1 MSIQRIIVGVVVL
14 TLSALCWAQ
23 ASVPASLPA
32 TSAPAAAA
40 AAAALPPGSIDQ
52 HHRDMAT
59 QTLKRGVDFLVQ
71 SQQAEGGWGFVTGKS
86 HPALTAMALK
96 VLMQAG
102 FSADSP
108 IVSKGFAAMMTWRQ
122 SDGGFYDPHE
132 GNENYC
138 TSLVVMTLAAA
149 KRPQDE
155 GMLRDAVKYLRSEQI
170 VAGSK
175 TPSGQEIAEGNAFIG
190 GVSYGKHG
198 RPDLSNLGMW
208 MEAMHEAGVGGD
220 DPAMQRAL
228 TFLKQVQNVKDDDTN
243 PVFLAEPG
251 FLKQEQAG
259 AAQPKAGAESAAP
272 VDKTVYDGGFIYAVN
287 CKDGHFVRESQ
298 AGEAETGG
306 LRSYGSMTYSGFKS
320 MLYANLRPG
329 DKRVQAALDWIRGHW
344 QLDANP
350 NMPESMSRQGLYYYY
365 QVFAKALRVWGES
378 VIVDSQG
385 FGHNWRHELVEH
397 LAKEQQADGSWTNA
411 ADRWMESNPVLVTC
425 YACMALQDALAQ

>member
-1 MSIQRIIVGVVVL
+1 MNMQRIIIGVVVL
-14 TLSALCWAQ
+14 
-23 ASVPASLPA
+23 SVPALSWA
-32 TSAPAAAA
+32 QTSAPAALPAA
-40 AAAALPPGSIDQ
+40 SAPAALPPGSIDQ
-52 HHRDMAT
+52 RHREMA
-59 QTLKRGVDFLVQ
+59 QETLKRGVDFLVQ
-71 SQQAEGGWGFVTGKS
+71 SQQPGGGWGFVTGKS

-96 VLMQAG
+96 VLLQAG

-108 IVSKGFAAMMTWRQ
+108 IVSKGFAALMTWRQ

-132 GNENYC
+132 GNENYS

-155 GMLRDAVKYLRSEQI
+155 GVLREAVKYLRGEQI
-170 VAGSK
+170 VPGGK
-175 TPSGQEIAEGNAFIG
+175 TPSGQEVAEGNAFIG

-228 TFLKQVQNVKDDDTN
+228 TFLKQVQNYKDDDTN

-259 AAQPKAGAESAAP
+259 NAQPKAGAEAAAP
-272 VDKTVYDGGFIYAVN
+272 VDKTVYDGGFIYAVD

-298 AGEAETGG
+298 AGESDSG
-306 LRSYGSMTYSGFKS
+306 LRSYGSMTYAGFKS
-320 MLYANLRPG
+320 MLYANLRPQ
-329 DKRVQAALDWIRGHW
+329 DKRVKAAFDWIRGHW

-350 NMPESMSRQGLYYYY
+350 NMPGSQSRQGLYYYY
-365 QVFAKALRVWGES
+365 QVFGKALRVWGES

-411 ADRWMESNPVLVTC
+411 ADRWMESNPVLVSC
-425 YACMALQDALAQ
+425 YAALALQDVLAQ